1 MEQLACEAV
10 LSDAFKREEEDEGGG
25 QEKRVSGGHFHP
37 SPAGRITRSA
47 VSLTSRLASTLGGGE
62 GDRRQG
68 KRGRGGTEKSRRIF
82 EPAEG
87 EAFLEFQSPS
97 SPPLPVPAAVSSG
110 GAGVAAMTTDVPPSP
125 KKRALLLTAFIT
137 SLAVLILL
145 VNALLNFIREFA
157 TDDKAVENLSNLM
170 DKYSERCNKV

>member
-97 SPPLPVPAAVSSG
+97 SPLPVPAAVSSG

>member
-1 MEQLACEAV
+1 
-10 LSDAFKREEEDEGGG
+10 
-25 QEKRVSGGHFHP
+25 
-37 SPAGRITRSA
+37 
-47 VSLTSRLASTLGGGE
+47 
-62 GDRRQG
+62 
-68 KRGRGGTEKSRRIF
+68 
-82 EPAEG
+82 
-87 EAFLEFQSPS
+87 
-97 SPPLPVPAAVSSG
+97 
-110 GAGVAAMTTDVPPSP
+110 MTTDVPPSP